1 VKLKSPA
8 RDDLLRLLVCPA
20 CRDGELIGAD
30 GALTCSLCQ
39 GEYPVR
45 DGIPILLPPGFDASH
60 VHDEIYHIHQHQH
73 GQAEYFDRGVAE
85 EFEIERPNGAPEAYR
100 WLIGEK
106 FRRSVEHLPAL
117 AGATVVDACCGS
129 GMDAELL
136 ARVGAR
142 VIAVDI
148 SEGCARRARQRA
160 ERSGLDYLVVVA
172 DAEHLPLRDG
182 AADIGYVHDGLHHLA
197 EPMLGVR
204 ELARVARR
212 GLSINEP
219 ADALGT
225 AVMVKLGVSQT
236 WEDSGNRVARLR
248 PEEVAEELARDG
260 FEVFAGRYLMYYK
273 HEPGAVMRLA
283 SSPLLRR
290 AYRGAVTAANAALGR
305 WGNKLQVTAVRPS

>member
-1 VKLKSPA
+1 MSVS
-8 RDDLLRLLVCPA
+8 DDLRRLLVCPS
-20 CRDGELIGAD
+20 CRGALAGAD
-30 GALTCSLCQ
+30 DALTCSVCES
-39 GEYPVR
+39 EYPVR

-60 VHDEIYHIHQHQH
+60 VHDEIDHMHEHKH
-73 GQAEYFDRGVAE
+73 AQAEYFDRGVAE
-85 EFEIERPNGAPEAYR
+85 EFEIARPNGAPEAYR

-106 FRRSVEHLPAL
+106 FRRSVAHLPPL
-117 AGATVVDACCGS
+117 GGATVVDACCGS

-136 ARVGAR
+136 ARAGAR

-148 SEGCARRARQRA
+148 SEGCAQRARRRA
-160 ERSGLDYLVVVA
+160 ERYGLDYLVVVA

-212 GLSINEP
+212 GVSINEP

-225 AVMVKLGVSQT
+225 AVMVKLGVSQA

-248 PEEVAEELARDG
+248 PEEVAAELSRDG
-260 FEVFAGRYLMYYK
+260 FQVFAGRYLMYYK

-283 SSPLLRR
+283 SSPLLQL
-290 AYRGAVTAANAALGR
+290 AYRGAVTAADAALGR

>member
-1 VKLKSPA
+1 MSVSDEL
-8 RDDLLRLLVCPA
+8 RRLLVCPS
-20 CRDGELIGAD
+20 CRDGELIASD
-30 GALTCSLCQ
+30 GTLTCSVCRA
-39 GEYPVR
+39 EYPVR

-60 VHDEIYHIHQHQH
+60 VHDEIDHMHEHKQ
-73 GQAEYFDRGVAE
+73 GQAAYFDRGVAE

-136 ARVGAR
+136 ARAGAR

-148 SEGCARRARQRA
+148 SEGCAQRARQRA
-160 ERSGLDYLVVVA
+160 ERYGLDYLVVVA

-197 EPMLGVR
+197 EPMVGVR
-204 ELARVARR
+204 ELARVAGR
-212 GLSINEP
+212 GVSINEP

-225 AVMVKLGVSQT
+225 ALMVKLGVSQA

-248 PEEVAEELARDG
+248 PEDVAEELSRDG
-260 FEVFAGRYLMYYK
+260 FRVFAERYLMYYK
-273 HEPGAVMRLA
+273 HDPGAAMRLA

-290 AYRGAVTAANAALGR
+290 AYRGAVTAADALLGR
-305 WGNKLQVTAVRPS
+305 WGNKLQVTAVRTSF